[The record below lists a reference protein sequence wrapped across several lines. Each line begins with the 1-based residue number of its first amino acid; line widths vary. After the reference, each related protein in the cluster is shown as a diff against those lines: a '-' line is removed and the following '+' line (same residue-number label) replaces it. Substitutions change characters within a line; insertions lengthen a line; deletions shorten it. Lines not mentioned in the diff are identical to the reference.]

1 MPMEW
6 PFFGTELHYGNED
19 LEPTFIL
26 RNTVTN
32 AAVCLR
38 CGRPHRPFLYLNEG
52 DALVA
57 VCPCCFHLHGIQKY
71 LRDPSLLPSY
81 TWALEAE
88 LCRLHEELAEAAVS
102 RARVRQ
108 SQGARQVQRRPEPI
122 PRVPNEPEEEV
133 SAGSSE
139 PEDSD

>member
-1 MPMEW
+1 MEW
-6 PFFGTELHYGNED
+6 PFFGTELHYGNDD
-19 LEPTFIL
+19 LEPTFEL

-57 VCPCCFHLHGIQKY
+57 VCACCYHVHNIQKY

-81 TWALEAE
+81 TWALE
-88 LCRLHEELAEAAVS
+88 EELRKIHWELACGAVE
-102 RARVRQ
+102 RARWRQ
-108 SQGARQVQRRPEPI
+108 SQGARPAERRPDVPPPVPAEPA
-122 PRVPNEPEEEV
+122 EPEAEI
-133 SAGSSE
+133 
-139 PEDSD
+139 SD